1 MLQGNVSYLWVE
13 NVHSGYEFEPD
24 CQWLKISTIRNAA
37 LDRLSDITVTV

>member
-1 MLQGNVSYLWVE
+1 MVFHK
-13 NVHSGYEFEPD
+13 VHSGYEFQPD